1 MSGVFASS
9 CSLLIRGNI
18 AAARQESQLSICP
31 NFPNH
36 FLGVVVRAR
45 MKTEPARRWAVSRE
59 LNRRVKLRCGE
70 LGIII
75 SPPGKVVQV
84 PPPLPVM

>member
-1 MSGVFASS
+1 
-9 CSLLIRGNI
+9 
-18 AAARQESQLSICP
+18 
-31 NFPNH
+31 
-36 FLGVVVRAR
+36 VVVRAR

-70 LGIII
+70 LGIMI

-84 PPPLPVM
+84 PPPLPAV